1 MKKLIAWSQT
11 NPLALAL
18 GVVVVIA
25 AVYYFG
31 GKTLKAVAG
40 AAGGVVSGNNDV
52 TQNQTT
58 WDGERETAY
67 EGKGVLGT
75 LGAAANSASGGGL
88 ASAGEAVG
96 GWFYNL
102 LNSDSSTAN

>member
-1 MKKLIAWSQT
+1 MNKLIAWSQN

-18 GVVVVIA
+18 GVVAVIA

-31 GKTLKAVAG
+31 GKTIKAAADVAG
-40 AAGGVVSGNNDV
+40 SVVSGNNAV

-58 WDGERETAY
+58 WDGEKETAY

-75 LGAAANSASGGGL
+75 LGAAANSASGGAF
-88 ASAGEAVG
+88 ASIGESIG
-96 GWFYNL
+96 GWAYDL
-102 LNSDSSTAN
+102 LHSDSNPSN

>member
-1 MKKLIAWSQT
+1 MNQLVAWSKN

-18 GVVVVIA
+18 GVVAIIA

-31 GKTLKAVAG
+31 GKTIKAVADV
-40 AAGGVVSGNNDV
+40 AGGAVSGNNLV

-58 WDGERETAY
+58 WDGQKETAY

-75 LGAAANSASGGGL
+75 VGAAANSASGGAL
-88 ASAGEAVG
+88 ASVGEAVG
-96 GWFYNL
+96 GWWYNL